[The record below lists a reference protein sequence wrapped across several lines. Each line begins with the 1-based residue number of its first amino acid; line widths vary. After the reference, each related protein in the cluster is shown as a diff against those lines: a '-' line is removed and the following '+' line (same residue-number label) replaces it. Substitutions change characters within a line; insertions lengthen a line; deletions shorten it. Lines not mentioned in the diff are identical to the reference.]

1 MSRSST
7 IAIDGPVA
15 AGKSAVGTLLAAR
28 LGYRFIDTGVMY
40 RAVTWAALKDGLDLD
55 DEAAVTALA
64 EGTEIEV
71 SSGDAMGVSRIIVNG
86 HDVTGILRTR
96 EIEQGVSL
104 ISRFTGVRAA
114 MVARQRALADK
125 GMLIM
130 AGRDIGTVVLP
141 DAELKIFLTA
151 SAEERARR
159 RHQEMREAGQTAE
172 LEQVLEELLQ
182 RDKLDTERANSPLR
196 PANGAYVLN
205 TESIDIDQVVER
217 IIALAGDD

>member
-15 AGKSAVGTLLAAR
+15 AGKSAVGMLLAAR
-28 LGYRFIDTGVMY
+28 LGYRFIDTGAMY
-40 RAVTWAALKDGLDLD
+40 RAATWAALKDGLDLE
-55 DEAAVTALA
+55 DEARVTALA
-64 EGTEIEV
+64 ERTEIEV
-71 SSGDAMGVSRIIVNG
+71 SGSDDSGVSRISVNG

-141 DAELKIFLTA
+141 DADLKIFLTA
-151 SAEERARR
+151 SPEERARR
-159 RHQEMREAGQTAE
+159 RHQEMREAGQPAE

>member
-1 MSRSST
+1 M
-7 IAIDGPVA
+7 A

-40 RAVTWAALKDGLDLD
+40 RAITWAALKDGLDPE
-55 DEAAVTALA
+55 DEANVTALA
-64 EGTEIEV
+64 EASGIEV
-71 SSGDAMGVSRIIVNG
+71 SEGDESGVSRISVNG
-86 HDVTGILRTR
+86 HDVTGLLRTKEVER
-96 EIEQGVSL
+96 GVSL

-114 MVARQRALADK
+114 MVARQRALAGE

-141 DAELKIFLTA
+141 DANLKVFLTA
-151 SAEERARR
+151 SPEERARR
-159 RHQEMREAGQTAE
+159 RHQEMREGGQAVE
-172 LEQVLEELLQ
+172 LEQVLAELIQ

-196 PANGAYVLN
+196 PAEGAYVLN
-205 TESIDIDQVVER
+205 TESIGIDQVVER

>member
-1 MSRSST
+1 M
-7 IAIDGPVA
+7 A

-40 RAVTWAALKDGLDLD
+40 RAITWAALKDGLDPE
-55 DEAAVTALA
+55 DEANVTALA
-64 EGTEIEV
+64 EASGIEV
-71 SSGDAMGVSRIIVNG
+71 SEGDESGVSRISVNG
-86 HDVTGILRTR
+86 HDVTGLLRTKEVER
-96 EIEQGVSL
+96 GVSL

-114 MVARQRALADK
+114 MVARQRALAGE

-141 DAELKIFLTA
+141 DANLKIFLTA
-151 SAEERARR
+151 SPEERARR
-159 RHQEMREAGQTAE
+159 RHQEMREGGQAVE
-172 LEQVLEELLQ
+172 LEQVLAELIQ

-196 PANGAYVLN
+196 PAEGAYVLN
-205 TESIDIDQVVER
+205 TESIGIDQVVER

>member
-1 MSRSST
+1 M
-7 IAIDGPVA
+7 A

>member
-55 DEAAVTALA
+55 DEVAVTALA